1 MKTMG
6 NLKKTN
12 IVTNNGSVMTVI
24 GERALNNEEI
34 RRAIELKNK
43 LIPAEDKAYDYFP
56 MSIKARIERN
66 VPVAFANHTAFYPD
80 FLLTEEKVLIEIDE
94 WRHDYQPR
102 KDMDIHRDQI
112 FRDYGFIT
120 IRIKEKE
127 LNGKVKFRM
136 RLIEAFNNIEHQRK
150 DGYFGKIKSELLCM
164 AA

>member
-6 NLKKTN
+6 NLKKTS
-12 IVTNNGSVMTVI
+12 IVANNGSVMTVI
-24 GERALNNEEI
+24 GERSLNNEEI
-34 RRAIELKNK
+34 RRAIELKNR
-43 LIPAEDKAYDYFP
+43 LIPAEDKAYEYFP

-66 VPVAFANHTAFYPD
+66 IPVAFANHTAFYPD
-80 FLLTEEKVLIEIDE
+80 FLLAEEKVLIEIDE

-112 FRDYGFIT
+112 FKEYGFIT

-127 LNGKVKFRM
+127 LNGKIKFRM

-150 DGYFGKIKSELLCM
+150 DGHFSKIKSELLCM